1 MMKYLPHILI
11 ISFVFLLAP
20 TAHVASYAG
29 WIEDDIE
36 DAKKEVRKNPDD
48 AVAHFNLGK
57 AYGMS
62 VSHQDE
68 SERSY
73 KQAIWIDPEYAEA
86 HYYLGMCNDSDK
98 ATQKRAIKHYNYAI
112 MYCSD
117 DDTGFNLRVRAH
129 YKLGLVF
136 INLSRDRWAANEQI
150 KKLQDLGAWKSATR
164 LKGMI
169 LTELD

>member
-1 MMKYLPHILI
+1 
-11 ISFVFLLAP
+11 LA
-20 TAHVASYAG
+20 H
-29 WIEDDIE
+29 
-36 DAKKEVRKNPDD
+36 N
-48 AVAHFNLGK
+48 NLGYTYCELGK
-57 AYGMS
+57 HEEAI
-62 VSHQDE
+62 E
-68 SERSY
+68 SY
-73 KQAIWIDPEYAEA
+73 KQAIRIDPEYAEA